1 MSLAIPV
8 PLEKYLVVD
17 PLCDVSTQSFY
28 AVEKSAST
36 ANYYQISSNNSSNSS
51 TTWVIN
57 CNDST
62 TITSRVF
69 FVDML
74 IDVTV
79 PVARASLTNAN
90 ANSICLRAFPLSQ
103 WANSIVL
110 QIGNAQ
116 TVIQSS
122 QIASA
127 LHRYGFYDKWINY
140 SECPVQ
146 LDLDTPYAATF
157 NGPFGLYSSTVGEK
171 FSSRGSYCIE
181 NVSWN
186 VGAAADTEVT
196 IRYRIVEPVLISP
209 LLSSLSQNERKQ
221 GMRKLSQL
229 QLTYNWSTSGARVVS
244 TLFEPTAPVRVA
256 VSGSP
261 NLRVQ
266 QLIPG
271 VADIGRSLS
280 VQSLPYSDFVPYS
293 TAPKFIANR
302 ADNKVRL
309 GGIQT
314 FNSATI
320 QLSRIPSEIYIYCR
334 PTDAFMQEH
343 ANATDT
349 FATYV
354 DGSLQINM
362 NGQQQFQNI
371 SDIQL
376 YHRCVENGIN
386 TTWGQWSSR
395 LNNGINYVAVPVE
408 KNYASGVGSVICL
421 KMGKDITLGV
431 DLAPGVNTKVN
442 LDVQCQFNN
451 NYINA
456 APYDVDGGVPF
467 TMYVVVAY
475 EGCMEIYQNNTVQT
489 TLGCLSTEDVLTAI
503 KRNEKVHYDV
513 VNNNAYGGSIFSK
526 IRNFI
531 SEGKLS
537 EFIKKFKNVFS
548 HPLTKEIGKTAKDFL
563 RNREGADGKSQI
575 ADVLEEMG
583 AGQSGG
589 RRMTK
594 AELKRALLG

>member
-36 ANYYQISSNNSSNSS
+36 ANYYQVSSNNSSNSS
-51 TTWVIN
+51 TTWVVN

-69 FVDML
+69 FVDL
-74 IDVTV
+74 RVTVNV
-79 PVARASLTNAN
+79 PVAKADLNNGIA
-90 ANSICLRAFPLSQ
+90 LRAFPLSQ
-103 WANSIVL
+103 WATSIVL

-116 TVIQSS
+116 TVIQSG
-122 QIASA
+122 QLASA
-127 LHRYGFYDKWINY
+127 LQRYGFYDKWINY
-140 SECPVQ
+140 SECPTM
-146 LDLDTPYAATF
+146 LDLQTPHAAS
-157 NGPFGLYSSTVGEK
+157 GSPVSPFSPFENTYGEK
-171 FSSRGSYCIE
+171 FASRGSYCVESIA
-181 NVSWN
+181 WN
-186 VGAAADTEVT
+186 APGNTICSVT
-196 IRYRIVEPVLISP
+196 YRILEPVLISP

-229 QLTYNWSTSGARVVS
+229 QLTYNWGNASRLIST
-244 TLFEPTAPVRVA
+244 FFPTTGPVTA
-256 VSGSP
+256 TMLGSP
-261 NLRVQ
+261 DLRIL

-280 VQSLPYSDFVPYS
+280 VQSLPYSDFVLYPS
-293 TAPKFIANR
+293 AQKLLAPRAQAWNR
-302 ADNKVRL
+302 T
-309 GGIQT
+309 GGSDT
-314 FNSATI
+314 FNSPTI
-320 QLSRIPSEIYIYCR
+320 QLSRIPSEIYIFCR
-334 PTDAFMQEH
+334 PNDTFM
-343 ANATDT
+343 NGDTRATDT

-354 DGSLQINM
+354 NGTLQINM

-376 YHRCVENGIN
+376 YNRAVENGCN
-386 TTWGQWSSR
+386 TPWGQWSSR
-395 LNNGINYVAVPVE
+395 LIGGINYNAADPAQAI
-408 KNYASGVGSVICL
+408 NYASGVGSVICL
-421 KMGKDITLGV
+421 KMSKDITLGV

-442 LDVQCQFNN
+442 LDVQCQFAS
-451 NYINA
+451 NYPAAANTSYVNPINF
-456 APYDVDGGVPF
+456 V
-467 TMYVVVAY
+467 MYVLVAY

-513 VNNNAYGGSIFSK
+513 VNNNVYGGSVFSK

-563 RNREGADGKSQI
+563 RSREGADGKSQI
-575 ADVLEEMG
+575 ADVLDEMG

>member
-1 MSLAIPV
+1 MSQAIPV

-36 ANYYQISSNNSSNSS
+36 ANYYQVASNNSSNSS

-69 FVDML
+69 LVDMS
-74 IDVTV
+74 VTV
-79 PVARASLTNAN
+79 NIPVARADLNN
-90 ANSICLRAFPLSQ
+90 GICLRPFPLSQ

-116 TVIQSS
+116 TVIQSG
-122 QIASA
+122 QLASA
-127 LHRYGFYDKWINY
+127 LQRYGFYDKWINY

-146 LDLDTPYAATF
+146 LDVNTPNAPAGDATSPF
-157 NGPFGLYSSTVGEK
+157 NLFANTTGEK
-171 FSSRGSYCIE
+171 FSGRGSYCVE
-181 NVSWN
+181 GVAWNAGFNVCS
-186 VGAAADTEVT
+186 VT
-196 IRYRIVEPVLISP
+196 YRIIEPVLISP

-229 QLTYNWSTSGARVVS
+229 QLTYNWGNPSRLIS
-244 TLFEPTAPVRVA
+244 TLFAPTAA
-256 VSGSP
+256 VSVVVNGSP
-261 NLRVQ
+261 NLRIL

-280 VQSLPYSDFVPYS
+280 VQALPYSDFVLYPS
-293 TAPKFIANR
+293 SVKNMASRAN
-302 ADNKVRL
+302 ATVRL
-309 GGIQT
+309 GASET
-314 FNSATI
+314 FNSPTI
-320 QLSRIPSEIYIYCR
+320 QLSRIPSEIYIFCR
-334 PTDAFMQEH
+334 PTDAFM
-343 ANATDT
+343 NADTRVTDT

-354 DGSLQINM
+354 NGSLQINM

-371 SDIQL
+371 ADIQL
-376 YHRCVENGIN
+376 YHRCVENGVN
-386 TTWGQWSSR
+386 TPWGQWSSR
-395 LNNGINYVAVPVE
+395 LNAGIDYTGAGVVS
-408 KNYASGVGSVICL
+408 YASGVGSVICL
-421 KMGKDITLGV
+421 KMSKDITLGV

-442 LDVQCQFNN
+442 LDVQCQFAN
-451 NYINA
+451 NYISA
-456 APYDVDGGVPF
+456 APYNVAGGVPF
-467 TMYVVVAY
+467 MMYVLVAY

-503 KRNEKVHYDV
+503 KRNDKVHYDV
-513 VNNNAYGGSIFSK
+513 VNNTAYGGSIFSK

-563 RNREGADGKSQI
+563 RNREGAEGKSQI
-575 ADVLEEMG
+575 ADVLDEVMG
-583 AGQSGG
+583 SGQSGG
-589 RRMTK
+589 RKMTK
-594 AELKRALLG
+594 SELKRALLG